1 MMQKLTNKRE
11 TFSSGSKGCEAEVV
25 VVFGF
30 EMSDTARV
38 TSLNQMGVALS
49 RARSRLIV
57 RENGIFA
64 PFIYKN
70 EHFGKTGSGQT

>member
-1 MMQKLTNKRE
+1 M
-11 TFSSGSKGCEAEVV
+11 
-25 VVFGF
+25 FGF

-64 PFIYKN
+64 PFISKN
-70 EHFGKTGSGQT
+70 DDFAKTARDKHRESTQKEMPFFAPQACGR